1 MLPRARLR
9 ETVRDKGVRVPVGAG
24 DPVDGERDGAAVPS
38 SHPSRNAL
46 SASERRGF
54 LMEPEAG
61 LVTAISTD
69 LLDVTRLVRAQ
80 LANENT
86 MDVLRGR

>member
-1 MLPRARLR
+1 M
-9 ETVRDKGVRVPVGAG
+9 
-24 DPVDGERDGAAVPS
+24 
-38 SHPSRNAL
+38 
-46 SASERRGF
+46 
-54 LMEPEAG
+54 MEPEAG